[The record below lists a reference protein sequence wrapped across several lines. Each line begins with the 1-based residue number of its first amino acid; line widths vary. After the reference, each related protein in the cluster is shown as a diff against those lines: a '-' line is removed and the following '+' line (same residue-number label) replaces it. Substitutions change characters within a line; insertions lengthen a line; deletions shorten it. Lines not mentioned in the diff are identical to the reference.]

1 MVNGNFIHATVAK
14 NFIPGLGSEPSD
26 ITKIASKV
34 GVAGVEKALTL
45 LPKEIKQ
52 YYQTASDVTNSI
64 LEYMKNCQKLSP
76 GQKHTYKD
84 TLSMTR
90 SVYLMKTS
98 GEMVS
103 RGCWTGATDGS
114 NIEYNVSKD
123 WKWNPNWKILK
134 VKQNE
139 N

>member
-1 MVNGNFIHATVAK
+1 MHATVAK
-14 NFIPGLGSEPSD
+14 NFIPGLGSEPSGLTD
-26 ITKIASKV
+26 IASKV

-45 LPKEIKQ
+45 LPKEYQQ
-52 YYQTASDVTNSI
+52 YYQKASDVTNSI
-64 LEYMKNCQKLSP
+64 LEFMKGAQKLSP
-76 GQKHTYKD
+76 RQKHTYKD

-98 GEMVS
+98 GEIVS